1 MAERRL
7 VLVRHAKAEPGDDD
21 AERPLAER
29 GRRDAAEI
37 GRWLAAEG
45 IEPDLVLVSPA
56 LRARQTWEA
65 VADAV
70 SGPRVE
76 PDERIYANTLPDLLA
91 VLREVPAE
99 VGTLVVVG
107 HAPGVQELAADLDD
121 GSGDP
126 DALAA
131 IDEDYPSAGLA
142 VFAVPGPWDAIGSGT
157 AGLRGFAVPRG

>member
-7 VLVRHAKAEPGDDD
+7 VLVRHAKADPGDED
-21 AERPLAER
+21 AGRPLAER
-29 GRRDAAEI
+29 GRRDAAEV

-65 VADAV
+65 AADAV
-70 SGPRVE
+70 PGTRVE
-76 PDERIYANTLPDLLA
+76 LDERIYANTLPDLLA

-99 VGTLVVVG
+99 VGTLLVVG

-131 IDEDYPSAGLA
+131 IDEDYPSAGVA
-142 VFAVPGPWDAIGSGT
+142 VFAGPGPWDAIGPRT